1 MRAFVLAILLIIT
14 FITSSLFAE
23 ERKTLELRV
32 FGICATCS
40 SDVKSKVLG
49 ISGVEDA
56 DIDIVKKKIRAS
68 YNPESV
74 SETKIILALR
84 RAGYEVRRPFEK
96 SRVER
101 ATLGISGIKDISD
114 LTEIEWIL
122 YAYFDVDQVEISKIS
137 ENIVAIVDYKKGALD
152 PGQFVISIRGI
163 LPELEIEVLK
173 NLDMLKAELDK
184 AKSIQN

>member
-32 FGICATCS
+32 VGICATCS

-84 RAGYEVRRPFEK
+84 RAGYELRRPFDK

-101 ATLGISGIKDISD
+101 AALGIS
-114 LTEIEWIL
+114 EIEGIL
-122 YAYFDVDQVEISKIS
+122 YAYFDVDRVEISKIS

-163 LPELEIEVLK
+163 LP
-173 NLDMLKAELDK
+173 
-184 AKSIQN
+184 